1 MEMIKQFESLQKN
14 QKNYFIRLYNPR
26 CRHVS
31 TGVLLA
37 LSFGMF
43 GAHRF
48 YLKQGRWG
56 IFYIIF
62 CWTGVPYLI
71 ALIEAFF
78 MPQRV
83 KQFNIERQEE
93 IYFLVKNMP
102 EKDLP
107 DTPVQIQNANIFLN
121 AFLLAWFVFLILNMF
136 YWDEMIQNMP
146 VTVITLG

>member
-1 MEMIKQFESLQKN
+1 MEMIQQFESLKKN
-14 QKNYFIRLYNPR
+14 QKNYFIRLYNPQ
-26 CRHVS
+26 CRHIS

-56 IFYIIF
+56 IFYLIF
-62 CWTGVPYLI
+62 FWTGIPYLI
-71 ALIEAFF
+71 ALLESFF
-78 MPQRV
+78 MPERV
-83 KQFNIERQEE
+83 RRFNTARQEE
-93 IYFLVKNMP
+93 IYFLVKNMS

-107 DTPVQIQNANIFLN
+107 EDSVPVQSANIFLN

-136 YWDEMIQNMP
+136 YWDEMLQNMP